1 MSVDSTNNSQGKSGK
16 GPVIAGIVAGI
27 LILAGAGGYFVM
39 DQKGMIPGKEA
50 SVSDTTAMTDVDAA
64 AVQAAAIEPAAG
76 EAKDTKPANAT
87 ADGASA
93 IKQGDPVV
101 AKIGGEDVKRS
112 DVFNYIGTLP
122 EQIRQMPLETLFP
135 LALDQVVNNKIIGMK
150 AQQAKLEADPEVTKL
165 TEQAQGQI
173 VRNVYIERELN
184 KAISQK
190 ELVKA
195 YQKMLENMGKIEEVH
210 ARHILVPMPDE
221 QKAKDIIKKLDEGA
235 KFEDLAKES
244 SDGPTAAN
252 GGDLGYF
259 AKNEMVPEFAE
270 AAFALAPGTYTKT
283 PVKTQFGWHV
293 IKVEEKRERPEP
305 QFELVKPQLEA
316 QIRRDELTRLLEK
329 WQKEAK
335 IQKFDINGEA
345 VKAETKKN

>member
-1 MSVDSTNNSQGKSGK
+1 MSVDSSTNSQGKSGK
-16 GPVIAGIVAGI
+16 GPAIAAIVAGV
-27 LILAGAGGYFVM
+27 LILAGAGGYFVL
-39 DQKGMIPGKEA
+39 DQKGMIPDLGATSAAE
-50 SVSDTTAMTDVDAA
+50 TTAMKDMDADAA
-64 AVQAAAIEPAAG
+64 AEVAAIEPAAG
-76 EAKDTKPANAT
+76 EAKDTAPAASGNAE
-87 ADGASA
+87 

-112 DVFNYIGTLP
+112 DVFNYIATLP

-150 AQQAKLEADPEVTKL
+150 AQQAKLEADPEVSKL
-165 TEQAQGQI
+165 MEQAQGQI
-173 VRNVYIERELN
+173 VRNVYIERELS
-184 KAISQK
+184 KAVSQK
-190 ELVKA
+190 ELMKA
-195 YQKMLENMGKIEEVH
+195 YQKMLESMGKIEEVH
-210 ARHILVPMPDE
+210 ARHILVPMQDE

-283 PVKTQFGWHV
+283 PVKTQFGWHI

-305 QFELVKPQLEA
+305 QYEVVKPQLEA
-316 QIRRDELTRLLEK
+316 QIRRDELGRLLEK
-329 WQKEAK
+329 WQKDAK

-345 VKAETKKN
+345 VKAPETKKN